1 MNSQV
6 RIRPMTNTD
15 VSLVFQALN
24 HHNIGKPLDYIN
36 RCWEENKTGERTT
49 LIALHDDQFAGWLHL
64 LKTSHYPHFVE
75 SGVPEINNFD
85 VVPTL
90 RRLGIGSALMDAV
103 EKVAFDKH
111 RIVGIGVGL
120 YESYGNA
127 QRLYV
132 KRGYI
137 PDGRGVMYKE
147 QPVIPGTE
155 VCVDDDLVLYFTKE
169 RR

>member
-1 MNSQV
+1 MNS
-6 RIRPMTNTD
+6 RIHIRPMINTD
-15 VSLVFQALN
+15 VSLVFHALN
-24 HHNIGKPLDYIN
+24 HHNISKPLDYIN
-36 RCWEENKTGERTT
+36 RCWEQNKTGERTS
-49 LIALHDDQFAGWLHL
+49 LIALHEGQFAGWLHL
-64 LKTSHYPHFVE
+64 LKTSYYPHFVE
-75 SGVPEINNFD
+75 NGIPEINNFD

-90 RRLGIGSALMDAV
+90 RQLGIGSALMDAV
-103 EKVAFDKH
+103 EKFAFEEH

-127 QRLYV
+127 QRLYI